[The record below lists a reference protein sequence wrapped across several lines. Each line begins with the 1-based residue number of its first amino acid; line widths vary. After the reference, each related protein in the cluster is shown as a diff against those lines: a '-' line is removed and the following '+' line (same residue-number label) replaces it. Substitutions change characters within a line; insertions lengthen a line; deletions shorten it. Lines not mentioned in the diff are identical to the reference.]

1 MKLKISRVFIILFLA
16 ANLITLTAFSAVGK
30 ISLGVPK
37 GAVTVSNYN
46 ELYSAIKNAVI
57 LKNESISI
65 YAKDYSKTT
74 YNMDRAVK
82 QVIEEC
88 FNLNYIISSYEAKH
102 TWKFGSRDR
111 TINMSISYKPV
122 DAVANT
128 YSEFLRE
135 MEREAVVNGK
145 DKISIKIKAFDKA
158 ILDNVFNIGEKLNEK
173 LQEERK
179 VTSLSVAKNTF
190 PDTNV
195 LILEYSLTY
204 KNSTDGEA
212 ASVKVDLVKNRELYQ
227 GIKKAI
233 ENYQTDF
240 IIKQNT
246 NYALAEFNELTEA
259 VEGII
264 KKVLEDDY
272 DLYYYFNSYQI
283 SYIKEENSVKEVS
296 ILFQYSSDRESVLK
310 RNMEVQNKIDEIIR
324 SVIKPGMTDFQKE
337 IAIHDYIAG
346 NSRYDA
352 RNYEKGTVPK
362 EANTSYGVLI
372 NGTGVC
378 GGYAS
383 AMDKLLRAAGI
394 ESIIISG
401 EAGEKGKYEPH
412 AWNLVKL
419 DGEYYHIDA
428 TWNDPI
434 YTFNGVRKDVIHYT
448 YFNLTDEE
456 MSKDHKWDRDKYP
469 KCTATKY
476 RYKGK

>member
-1 MKLKISRVFIILFLA
+1 MKLNVSKIFVILFLA
-16 ANLITLTAFSAVGK
+16 ASLITLTAFSAAGK

-37 GAVTVSNYN
+37 GAVTVTSYN
-46 ELYSAIKNAVI
+46 ELYSAIKNAVM
-57 LKNESISI
+57 LKYESVSI
-65 YAKDYSKTT
+65 YVKDYSKAS
-74 YNMDRAVK
+74 YNMDRAVR

-88 FNLNYIISSYEAKH
+88 FSLNYIISSYEAKH
-102 TWKFGSRDR
+102 SWKFGSKDR

-122 DAVANT
+122 DAVANN

-135 MEREAVVNGK
+135 MEKEAVVNGK
-145 DKISIKIKAFDKA
+145 DKISIKVKAFDKA

-173 LQEERK
+173 LQEDRK
-179 VTSLSVAKNTF
+179 ITSLSVAKNTF

-195 LILEYSLTY
+195 LVLEYSLTF
-204 KNSTDGEA
+204 KNTTEGEA
-212 ASVKVDLVKNRELYQ
+212 AGEKVDLVKNRELYQ
-227 GIKKAI
+227 GIKKAL
-233 ENYQTDF
+233 ENCQADF
-240 IIKQNT
+240 IVKQNT
-246 NYALAEFNELTEA
+246 NYTEAEFNELAEA

-283 SYIKEENSVKEVS
+283 SYIKENNSVKEVS
-296 ILFQYSSDRESVLK
+296 ILFQYSNDRESILK
-310 RNMEVQNKIDEIIR
+310 RNLEVQNKIDEIIR
-324 SVIKPGMTDFQKE
+324 SVIKPGMTDFEKE

-346 NSRYDA
+346 NSRYDN
-352 RNYEKGTVPK
+352 NYEKGKVPK
-362 EANTSYGVLI
+362 DANTSYGVLI

-383 AMDKLLRAAGI
+383 AMNKLLKAAGI
-394 ESIIISG
+394 ESIIITG

-419 DGEYYHIDA
+419 DGEYYHIDV

-434 YTFNGVRKDVIHYT
+434 YTFNGVRRDVIHYT